1 MKKFYLIIFIL
12 ALFISCSKDNIS
24 QKNSTIY
31 VNLGSEPK
39 TIDPALN
46 ITLQGSTYVTHLFE
60 CLTTKYK
67 DIEIQPGAAESWDIS
82 DDGLTYIFHLRT
94 NGKWSDGKPL
104 TAQDFE
110 YSWKRVVDPKTASEP
125 SYLFEPI
132 LNFSNVNGGYLP
144 VDEFGIKAI
153 DDYTLEVKLEYPTA
167 YFLELVNLPVFSP
180 VRKDMVEKDPDN
192 WTRNPATCIGNGA
205 FFLKERKTDESITV
219 IKNTNYW
226 NADTIV
232 AQEIKFV
239 LMDNPN
245 SAVAG
250 IKEGSLHFSDQFPYQ
265 DIDTLRA
272 EGLIDTATRIGTQYY
287 ALNTTNSVL
296 KDKRVRRA
304 LSLAIDR
311 NYIVDNVLKSGR
323 PAGAL
328 VPWGVT
334 DVEGYFRDNA
344 GEYISTN
351 KADYQKN
358 VEEAKRLMA
367 EAGYPNGEG
376 FPVLEFA
383 LTFSNDI
390 PMFEAVQN
398 MWKVNLGID
407 VKLTQMEF
415 APFIHSFRTERNY
428 TMASASWTGSYN
440 DPTTF
445 LSMFV
450 SYSYKNH
457 SLFTNKEFDNAIITA
472 SKTIDQNIRMRELHK
487 AEKILIG
494 DEAVIIPIAYFEPAV
509 LKSPRLKDVFYIP
522 FAQYKF
528 SYSYLEK

>member
-1 MKKFYLIIFIL
+1 MKKFYLIIIIFTI
-12 ALFISCSKDNIS
+12 FISCSKNNIS
-24 QKNSTIY
+24 NSNGTIY

-67 DIEIQPGAAESWDIS
+67 DIEIKPGAAKSWDIS

-192 WTRNPATCIGNGA
+192 WTRSPETCVGNGA
-205 FFLKERKTDESITV
+205 FVLYERKPDESITV

-245 SAVAG
+245 STVAG
-250 IKEGSLHFSDQFPYQ
+250 VKEGSLHFSDQFPYQ
-265 DIDTLRA
+265 DIDTLKA
-272 EGLIDTATRIGTQYY
+272 EGLIDIATRIGTQYY
-287 ALNTTNSVL
+287 ALNTTNAVL

-398 MWKVNLGID
+398 MWKVNLEID

-415 APFIHSFRTERNY
+415 APFIHAFRTERNY

-487 AEKILIG
+487 AEKILIE

>member
-1 MKKFYLIIFIL
+1 MKKFYFIL
-12 ALFISCSKDNIS
+12 ILVFLFISCSSKKNIDDN
-24 QKNSTIY
+24 TIY
-31 VNLGSEPK
+31 VNLGGEPK

-67 DIEIQPGAAESWDIS
+67 DIAIQPGAAESWEIS
-82 DDGLTYIFHLRT
+82 EDGLTYIFHLRT

-104 TAQDFE
+104 TAADFE

-132 LNFSNVNGGYLP
+132 LNFSNVNGGYMP

-153 DDYTLEVKLEYPTA
+153 DDYTLEVQLEYPTA

-192 WTRNPATCIGNGA
+192 WTRNPKTCIGNGA
-205 FFLKERKTDESITV
+205 FILQERKPDQSITV
-219 IKNTNYW
+219 VKNTNYW
-226 NADTIV
+226 NKDTIV
-232 AQEIKFV
+232 AEKIKFV
-239 LMDNPN
+239 LMDNPT

-250 IKEGSLHFSDQFPYQ
+250 VKEGSLHFSDQFPYQ
-265 DIDTLRA
+265 DIDTLKK
-272 EGLIDTATRIGTQYY
+272 EGFIDIATRIGTQYY
-287 ALNTTNSVL
+287 ALNTTNETL
-296 KDKRVRRA
+296 KDKRVRKA

-311 NYIVDNVLKSGR
+311 NYIVDNVLKSGK

-351 KADYQKN
+351 REDYQKN
-358 VEEAKRLMA
+358 VAEAKRLMA
-367 EAGYPNGEG
+367 EAGYPNGEN
-376 FPVLEFA
+376 FPVLEFFI
-383 LTFSNDI
+383 TFSNDI

-415 APFIHSFRTERNY
+415 APFIHAFRTERNY
-428 TMASASWTGSYN
+428 TMAAASWTGSYN

-445 LSMFV
+445 LGMFV

-457 SLFTNKEFDNAIITA
+457 SLFTNAAFDEAISIA

-487 AEKILIG
+487 AEKILIE

-509 LKSPRLKDVFYIP
+509 LKSPKLKDVFYIP

-528 SYSYLEK
+528 SYSYLEN